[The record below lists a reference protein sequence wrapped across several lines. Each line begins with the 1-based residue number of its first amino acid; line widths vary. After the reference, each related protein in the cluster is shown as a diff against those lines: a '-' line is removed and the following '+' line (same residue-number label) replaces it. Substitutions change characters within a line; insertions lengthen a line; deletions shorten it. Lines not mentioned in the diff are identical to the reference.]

1 MNDIETIINLAYV
14 VAAALFILG
23 LKLLSHPDTA
33 KRGNFVSAVGM
44 LIAVV
49 VTLLDQQI
57 ITYQWIILGVVIG
70 GAFGA
75 WKAKSVEMTAMPEM
89 VSLFNGFGGAASLL
103 LGWATLSGMSM
114 VALQTATAFTYITL
128 FFTILVGGV
137 TFSGSVVAWGKLSGK
152 MSSKAVIFTGLR
164 ELSVLHLIA
173 MLVVGYLFTTEPQ
186 NTLWLYCAIA
196 LALSFGLWATISIGG
211 ADMPVVIALL
221 NSYSG
226 VAATAAGLATG
237 NTILIVTGLLVG
249 ASGLILTNI
258 MCKAMNRSLMNVLLS
273 GFSKPVEAGEKKL
286 KAKLRFCLPKMHFMY

>member
-128 FFTILVGGV
+128 FFTILVG
-137 TFSGSVVAWGKLSGK
+137 ALLS
-152 MSSKAVIFTGLR
+152 
-164 ELSVLHLIA
+164 
-173 MLVVGYLFTTEPQ
+173 
-186 NTLWLYCAIA
+186 
-196 LALSFGLWATISIGG
+196 LALW
-211 ADMPVVIALL
+211 
-221 NSYSG
+221 
-226 VAATAAGLATG
+226 
-237 NTILIVTGLLVG
+237 
-249 ASGLILTNI
+249 
-258 MCKAMNRSLMNVLLS
+258 
-273 GFSKPVEAGEKKL
+273 
-286 KAKLRFCLPKMHFMY
+286 

>member
-128 FFTILVGGV
+128 FFTILVG
-137 TFSGSVVAWGKLSGK
+137 A
-152 MSSKAVIFTGLR
+152 
-164 ELSVLHLIA
+164 
-173 MLVVGYLFTTEPQ
+173 
-186 NTLWLYCAIA
+186 
-196 LALSFGLWATISIGG
+196 
-211 ADMPVVIALL
+211 
-221 NSYSG
+221 
-226 VAATAAGLATG
+226 
-237 NTILIVTGLLVG
+237 
-249 ASGLILTNI
+249 
-258 MCKAMNRSLMNVLLS
+258 
-273 GFSKPVEAGEKKL
+273 
-286 KAKLRFCLPKMHFMY
+286 

>member
-1 MNDIETIINLAYV
+1 MNNIVTTINLAYV

-33 KRGNFVSAVGM
+33 KKGNFISAVGM

-57 ITYQWIILGVVIG
+57 ISYHFILLGFVIG
-70 GAFGA
+70 GAYGA
-75 WKAKSVEMTAMPEM
+75 WKAKTVEMTSMPEM

-103 LGWATLSGMSM
+103 LGWATLSSMSTM
-114 VALQTATAFTYITL
+114 ALNTASVFTFLTL

-137 TFSGSVVAWGKLSGK
+137 TFSGSVIAWGKLSGK
-152 MSSKAVIFTGLR
+152 LSSKAVIFTGLR
-164 ELSVLHLIA
+164 ELSIFHLIA
-173 MLVVGYLFTTEPQ
+173 MVGIGYLFATDPA

-196 LALSFGLWATISIGG
+196 LALSFGLLATISIGG

-226 VAATAAGLATG
+226 IAASAAGLATG
-237 NTILIVTGLLVG
+237 NTIPIILI
-249 ASGLILTNI
+249 A
-258 MCKAMNRSLMNVLLS
+258 
-273 GFSKPVEAGEKKL
+273 FSRCVWANS
-286 KAKLRFCLPKMHFMY
+286 YQYYV

>member
-196 LALSFGLWATISIGG
+196 LALSFGL
-211 ADMPVVIALL
+211 
-221 NSYSG
+221 
-226 VAATAAGLATG
+226 
-237 NTILIVTGLLVG
+237 
-249 ASGLILTNI
+249 
-258 MCKAMNRSLMNVLLS
+258 
-273 GFSKPVEAGEKKL
+273 
-286 KAKLRFCLPKMHFMY
+286 

>member
-1 MNDIETIINLAYV
+1 
-14 VAAALFILG
+14 
-23 LKLLSHPDTA
+23 
-33 KRGNFVSAVGM
+33 
-44 LIAVV
+44 
-49 VTLLDQQI
+49 
-57 ITYQWIILGVVIG
+57 
-70 GAFGA
+70 
-75 WKAKSVEMTAMPEM
+75 
-89 VSLFNGFGGAASLL
+89 
-103 LGWATLSGMSM
+103 MSM

-237 NTILIVTGLLVG
+237 NTILIVTGL
-249 ASGLILTNI
+249 SLIHI
-258 MCKAMNRSLMNVLLS
+258 
-273 GFSKPVEAGEKKL
+273 
-286 KAKLRFCLPKMHFMY
+286 

>member
-137 TFSGSVVAWGKLSGK
+137 TFSGSVVVWN
-152 MSSKAVIFTGLR
+152 I
-164 ELSVLHLIA
+164 
-173 MLVVGYLFTTEPQ
+173 
-186 NTLWLYCAIA
+186 
-196 LALSFGLWATISIGG
+196 SF
-211 ADMPVVIALL
+211 
-221 NSYSG
+221 
-226 VAATAAGLATG
+226 
-237 NTILIVTGLLVG
+237 
-249 ASGLILTNI
+249 
-258 MCKAMNRSLMNVLLS
+258 C
-273 GFSKPVEAGEKKL
+273 
-286 KAKLRFCLPKMHFMY
+286 